1 MLLIHFKIVVV
12 NKRKQAKISKRW
24 SCRKPKTYTS
34 INWTKSTTPIP
45 RELSKN
51 QCFMTSSTNFTFK
64 DEKTSGNFENDLDTG
79 SSLTIDKNVIG

>member
-1 MLLIHFKIVVV
+1 MAVLRRTKAYKKSL
-12 NKRKQAKISKRW
+12 QSW

-34 INWTKSTTPIP
+34 INWTKSTNPIP

-51 QCFMTSSTNFTFK
+51 QCFATSSTNFTFK
-64 DEKTSGNFENDLDTG
+64 DEKTIGTFENDFDTDATG